1 MNVEIAFYDHWDD
14 EADAFGIINQNLITI
29 ISEDYWNNNRDTLI
43 ADYNI
48 PERWQMHLRYATSII
63 RKLAAKEADAA
74 TAARSANTIRAT
86 TNSINAGT
94 NTPYLRIMWIMLQI
108 LTVVLLFIIIV
119 LLWIP
124 IILYVQPVNIAV
136 NASMII
142 M

>member
-63 RKLAAKEADAA
+63 RKLAAQEADAA
-74 TAARSANTIRAT
+74 TAARSANT
-86 TNSINAGT
+86 INAGT